1 MIAKQIIDEA
11 IASDIL
17 LFTEAGKLGFKQKS
31 AAPFPEA
38 LKKQIQAHKA
48 DIIAFLANQHNDL
61 DIPQRPADKTRLPLS
76 NAQQRLWFIDSLKQG
91 SAEYNQPLAFTV
103 SGQPDLTKIEAVL
116 NVIVERHE
124 ILRTTYHQD
133 DTGAYQQVNISQ
145 PCRVKVHDLSQ
156 VDNWPSQ
163 IAEVIATESAKCF
176 DLSADLMLRVD
187 YFKAPATEETSGV
200 LLFNTHHIASDGWSQ
215 QILLREFV
223 TVYEQLNVGQS
234 AELAPLEIQYGD
246 FALWQ
251 QQRAENGALDD
262 ALSYWQQQLDD
273 APLVHDLP
281 LCQTR
286 PATKQHAGGHV
297 QGRLASKVAQ
307 PLLALALR
315 LQVTPFMLMHAL
327 LSLLLSRYS
336 NSTDIVIGTPVAN
349 RISPQLDKLIG
360 FFVNT
365 LPLRVD
371 TDQQNLHEL
380 VAHVKEV
387 HLAAQQHQQV
397 QFDQLIEHLNIPRS
411 AQYAPLCQ
419 IMLTTASEFGINQ
432 NRDMLASALASDGL
446 ALAPF
451 GVERVVARFDIDMHI
466 NISDGGVEL
475 DWLYDSSIFSNTFI
489 TRLNQNF
496 AALLCQVSAQGEA
509 DLPLGDISALC
520 ESERQ
525 QLVSTGEQQ
534 RLEYDT
540 SRCIHALFEQQ
551 VEAAP
556 EATALLFQNQSISYA
571 ELNQR
576 ANQLAHYLLSE
587 QQITPETLIGV
598 CSSRSVEMMVSMLA
612 ILKAGGAYVPLD
624 PDYPASRLSYMAADA
639 GLKQVIGYGSGLAV
653 AQSLM
658 SEQAGTA
665 IDIAALTLDDYP
677 QHNPAL
683 DEICNDSLAYVIYTS
698 GSTGQP
704 KGVQLIHQ
712 GAVNLAHN
720 QQARFATCADSK
732 VLQFASISFDAA
744 TWEWLMA
751 LIPGGTLVIADELQR
766 TDVQQLSELLKTQQ
780 ITHATLP
787 PALLSTMTL
796 QTDLALQCLIVAGE
810 ACEENVVA
818 RWRAHYPFYNAYGP
832 SETSVCATVGEIID
846 DTIHIGT
853 PLCNVQTYVLDQ
865 QQNLL
870 PHRSLGELYVG
881 GDGLARG
888 YLGQPELTAERFIEN
903 PFYDPEV
910 AGSSK
915 RLYRTGDLVRYLAD
929 GNLAFVG
936 RADDQI
942 KIRGFRVE
950 LGEIAQQLSRQT
962 QVDSALVLA
971 KNGPAGTYLV
981 AYVQPVETI
990 AEQAQPEFMAQTLA
1004 TLAQTL
1010 PDYMVPKLG
1019 VVIDDWP
1026 LTANGKVNKKALPEA
1041 DTSALQ
1047 GTYVAPQGEREQL
1060 IVTLC
1065 GELLAQP
1072 AEQLSVTANFFTL
1085 GGHSLLLMQLA
1096 SRLRQQGFEVDAQ
1109 ALFAAQSLQEMAQG
1123 LSRATTGDTDESRSL
1138 IPAGCTAIT
1147 PDMVPLASLSQAE
1160 LNDIAT
1166 EIPGGMANIQDIYPL
1181 APLQEG
1187 VLFVHSMD
1195 PDNDPYVTN
1204 YLYELKSDAA
1214 LTQFTDSLN
1223 FLLARHDVLRT
1234 AILWQGKRQA
1244 LQVVQRTVT
1253 LPVTQLACAGGM
1265 SAQQTITALADGPQW
1280 LDLAQAP
1287 LLRLQVCQDPD
1298 TGYHYALLQAHH
1310 LIIDHVAMA
1319 VIQDE
1324 LHSYSAGKAQSLPAP
1339 ASYRQFISDTLAR
1352 METLDIE
1359 GFFSESLGHISE
1371 PTLPFGLQDTQ
1382 GNGDTI
1388 REHKVAL
1395 SDALSKAIR
1404 AYAKQHE
1411 VSPAAIFHAAWAL
1424 VLGAC
1429 SNQQEVVFGTV
1440 MSGRMNGGAGVER
1453 LLGMLI
1459 NTLPVAVELR
1469 GSSVTDLI
1477 KDVDKRL
1484 KALLPYE
1491 QVSLAQAQKHSAV
1504 GSDGPLFSAMLNYRH
1519 TERDEADT
1527 PAKDSDI
1534 QGLSAQERT
1543 NYPFNLSVND
1553 YGAAHV
1559 FSLDLQIDEQVE
1571 ISRIAEYVM
1580 TALSKLTEATQTQP
1594 VSELSVLPADEVAR
1608 LLTQGQRSLGYD
1620 DTACIHHLFEQ
1631 QAEAA
1636 PEATALVFQDQSISY
1651 AELNKRANQLAH
1663 YLLSEQQITPETLIG
1678 VCSSRSME
1686 MMVSMLAILK
1696 AGGAYVPLDPDYP
1709 ASRLSYMA
1717 ADAGLRQVIGFGSGL
1732 AVAQSL
1738 MSEQAGTAIDIA
1750 ALALDDYPQHN
1761 PALDEISSD
1770 SLAYVIYTSGS
1781 TGQPKGVQLIHQ
1793 GAVNLAHNQQARFA
1807 TCADSKVL
1815 QFASIS
1821 FDAATWEWLMAL
1833 IPGGT
1838 LVIADESQRTDVQ
1851 QLSELLKMQQITHAT
1866 LPPALLST
1874 MTLQTDLALQCLIV
1888 AGEACEENVVARW
1901 RAHYPF
1907 YNAYG
1912 PSETSVCATVGE
1924 IIDGTIH
1931 IGTPLCNVQTY
1942 VLDQKQTLLPHGS
1955 LGELYVGG
1963 DGLARGY
1970 LGQPEMTAE
1979 RFIDN
1984 PFYDPE
1990 VAGSSKRLYRTG
2002 DLVRYLTDGNLAF
2015 VGRADDQI
2023 KIRGFRVEL
2032 GEIAQRLSQLT
2043 DIDSAVVVAKKGAS
2057 GNDLVAYIQPAEV
2070 VTTEDQSDF
2079 IGATLAQLA
2088 AQVPEYMVPK
2098 LAVVIDEWPLTANG
2112 KINKKA
2118 LPEPDKALLQ
2128 NAYCAPRNNTEATL
2142 CDIWQDLLGIEQV
2155 GIQDNFFTLGGDSII
2170 AIQMVGRARQQG
2182 LHLNVK
2188 QLFATPSI
2196 ATLSEHVEFST
2207 RINAQ
2212 QDAVTGEMPLLPI
2225 QQRFFAANRAAPSH
2239 YNQSLLL
2246 SAPGNLTGHFSEL
2259 VNALV
2264 ERHDALRLRFAE
2276 VASFV
2281 PLCDTQVANMHQIVD
2296 LSELDEAD
2304 FSAEVERRC
2313 DALQRQ
2319 LDIEKGPLCKFVY
2332 FYAGDDKPARLFMT
2346 IHHLVVDGVSWRI
2359 LLQDLETAL
2368 QAIETAQP
2376 IQLAEKTSSY
2386 QAWGEA
2392 VNALAQS
2399 EALSEQQTYW
2409 RDRLS
2414 LFPAQPSVKVAAEQ
2428 WHNVSFSLDESDTRI
2443 LLADCQQV
2451 FHSNVDTLMLSA
2463 FLLAYQNTFDRPLL
2477 RVDMES
2483 HGREEAVFDGLDVTQ
2498 TMGWFTNLYPLILGG
2513 QQDDLIATV
2522 KSVKQT
2528 LQQLPM
2534 HGLGYGLLKYI
2545 RQDAEICAL
2554 DKRSVDQAIVFN
2566 YLGKLDNVTGTQ
2578 GRLAM
2583 AQESRGA
2590 ESAPEAADLHHLMVN
2605 GQSQDNQLRFD
2616 LSFAMP
2622 SYSEAQIEALSV
2634 RFKAVLLQLVAKA
2647 KAGAECQ
2654 TLIVEDFPAA
2664 TLEQA
2669 HLDSLQSQYSDI
2681 ERVYVATPMQQ
2692 GMIYHDLLQQ
2702 DASLYTTLT
2711 HFELDGEVDTPA
2723 MQQAWQNVI
2732 ARHAILRTSFSVFDD
2747 ADIHQVVHNNAL
2759 IEMEVLDW
2767 QHKSAE
2773 LLATQLSE
2781 LHHAIKAKG
2790 FDFNLAPLMSLTL
2803 VRLPAQKAQLIWSH
2817 HHVLT
2822 DGWCQ
2827 ATLFSEVLGY
2837 YQSLTGGQ
2845 PLTLPPAANYEDY
2858 IQWLCNQNR
2867 DDARAFWDAELA
2879 GVSAPTTLQLPAA
2892 ASDVPCY
2899 DEIKWSC
2906 DETLTRQLSQFA
2918 QNQQVTANAVL
2929 QLVWAYT
2936 LHRYSAQSDV
2946 CFGTTLSGRPPEV
2959 ANVEQM
2965 IGLFI
2970 NTVPVRVQLDHQASI
2985 GAQLQQMHKA
2995 HSQREQHSYLPLP
3008 EILSCGGHGI
3018 QGAMFDSLFVFEN
3031 FPADLHDTGSQAQHS
3046 GASQLQVNSAASI
3059 EYTNYPVAMTAS
3071 MQGVLSLRLSFH
3083 GHQYERADME
3093 GLLGHF
3099 NTALRNL
3106 IALDATASLG
3116 EMEIM
3121 QPQEQ
3126 QALLAAPKMAYADAQ
3141 LHSVIAQFDHHA
3153 RVTPE
3158 RPALVMDNRTVS
3170 YAELDKMATTLAAQ
3184 LVHEYGI
3191 QQRDL
3196 IGLCVERSID
3206 TVVGILAIL
3215 KAGGAYVPLDPNSPA
3230 ERLNYIIN
3238 DAHIALCLAQPQ
3250 CAAALDEAQC
3260 QVVSLDG
3267 KALLSQDH
3275 GLTLVLPE
3283 VLLSDPAYVIYTS
3296 GSTGAPKGVVQTHRN
3311 MARLFASAAEDFSFS
3326 NQDTWCL
3333 FHSYAFDFSVWE
3345 IWGALIHGGKLLIP
3359 THHQTRDTAA
3369 FVELCQQHQLS
3380 VLNQT
3385 PSAFGVF
3392 AEHVV
3397 AHDISLPALRY
3408 VVFGG
3413 EALQTQH
3420 LQSWCQHPANAQAE
3434 LINMYGITETTVHV
3448 TFAPIARQ
3456 EIDQI
3461 HIGRPLADQAVY
3473 ILDAQ
3478 LQPVPVGV
3486 AGEMYVTGAGLADGY
3501 LGREALSAERFID
3514 NPHCVGMGCEKLYK
3528 TGDLGRHQRDGRIQ
3542 FIGRMDD
3549 QVQIRGFRIELGEVT
3564 HQLSSITHVD
3574 SAVVIA
3580 RQSQGTQVLH
3590 AYLKLEHSVD
3600 EQQHT
3605 QEIERI
3611 KRAAAAFLPAYMVP
3625 EQMTLMQDW
3634 PLTVNGKIDKK
3645 ALPQPGEGVSGSKQ
3659 VAPSTETECQL
3670 RDIWAELLDY
3680 DGARIS
3686 VNQSFFELGG
3696 HSLSLMKLVQR
3707 LHQAFNV
3714 SVSIKEAI
3722 EHAQIDQLAQLL
3734 DKKIL
3739 DLQLSEINEAEL
3751 DEVEF

>member
-61 DIPQRPADKTRLPLS
+61 DIPQRPVDKTRLPLS

-133 DTGAYQQVNISQ
+133 DTGAYQQVNTSQ

-223 TVYEQLNVGQS
+223 TVYEQLNAGQS
-234 AELAPLEIQYGD
+234 AQLTPLEIQYGD

-336 NSTDIVIGTPVAN
+336 NCTDIVIGTPVAN

-387 HLAAQQHQQV
+387 HLAAQQHQHV
-397 QFDQLIEHLNIPRS
+397 QFDQLVEHLNIPRS

-475 DWLYDSSIFSNTFI
+475 DWLYDSSIFSHAFI

-540 SRCIHALFEQQ
+540 SRCIHHLFEQQ

-556 EATALLFQNQSISYA
+556 EATALVFQNQSISYG

-639 GLKQVIGYGSGLAV
+639 GLKQVIGFGSGLAV

-658 SEQAGTA
+658 SEQVGTA

-766 TDVQQLSELLKTQQ
+766 TDVQQLSEMLKTQQ

-870 PHRSLGELYVG
+870 PHGSLGELYVG

-981 AYVQPVETI
+981 AYVQPVEAVT
-990 AEQAQPEFMAQTLA
+990 EQAQPEFMAQTLA

-1047 GTYVAPQGEREQL
+1047 GTYVAPLGEREQL
-1060 IVTLC
+1060 MVTLC

-1123 LSRATTGDTDESRSL
+1123 LSLATTGDTDESRSL

-1147 PDMVPLASLSQAE
+1147 PDMVPLAALSQAE
-1160 LNDIAT
+1160 LNDIAA
-1166 EIPGGMANIQDIYPL
+1166 EIQGGMANIQDIYPL

-1195 PDNDPYVTN
+1195 PENDPYVTN
-1204 YLYELKSDAA
+1204 YLYELKNDAA

-1298 TGYHYALLQAHH
+1298 TGSHYALLQAHH

-1395 SDALSKAIR
+1395 SDALSTAIR
-1404 AYAKQHE
+1404 TYAKQHE

-1459 NTLPVAVELR
+1459 NTLPVAVELQ
-1469 GSSVTDLI
+1469 GSSVADLI

-1519 TERDEADT
+1519 TERDEVDT
-1527 PAKDSDI
+1527 PAQDSDI

-1571 ISRIAEYVM
+1571 ISRIAEYVI
-1580 TALSKLTEATQTQP
+1580 TALSQLTEATQTQP
-1594 VSELSVLPADEVAR
+1594 VSALSVLPTDEVAR

-1636 PEATALVFQDQSISY
+1636 PEATALVFQEQSISY
-1651 AELNKRANQLAH
+1651 AELNQRANQLAH
-1663 YLLSEQQITPETLIG
+1663 YLLSEQHITPGTLIG
-1678 VCSSRSME
+1678 VCSSRSVE
-1686 MMVSMLAILK
+1686 MVVSILAILK
-1696 AGGAYVPLDPDYP
+1696 AGGAYVPLDPNYP

-1717 ADAGLRQVIGFGSGL
+1717 VDAGLQQVIGYGSGL

-1750 ALALDDYPQHN
+1750 ALVLDDYPLHN
-1761 PALDEISSD
+1761 PALETLSGDA
-1770 SLAYVIYTSGS
+1770 LAYVIYTSGS
-1781 TGQPKGVQLIHQ
+1781 TGQPKGVLTPHRAVQRLISTPHFMT
-1793 GAVNLAHNQQARFA
+1793 L
-1807 TCADSKVL
+1807 DSDTVFL
-1815 QFASIS
+1815 HSANIA
-1821 FDAATWEWLMAL
+1821 FDAATIELWGPLLNGGRCVLYPQDQLDIHALNTLIDSQAINSMWLTAGLFSEWSHHCDGRTSLRYVLAGGDIVHGADVMRVQQAL
-1833 IPGGT
+1833 PQAQVINGYGPTENTTFSCCYAIPT
-1838 LVIADESQRTDVQ
+1838 LHESQD
-1851 QLSELLKMQQITHAT
+1851 IA
-1866 LPPALLST
+1866 
-1874 MTLQTDLALQCLIV
+1874 
-1888 AGEACEENVVARW
+1888 
-1901 RAHYPF
+1901 
-1907 YNAYG
+1907 
-1912 PSETSVCATVGE
+1912 
-1924 IIDGTIH
+1924 
-1931 IGTPLCNVQTY
+1931 IGTPLNGDQAL
-1942 VLDQKQTLLPHGS
+1942 VLSDDLSLVPYGS
-1955 LGELYVGG
+1955 VGELCVGG
-1963 DGLARGY
+1963 DGLAQGY
-1970 LGQPEMTAE
+1970 LNQPELTAD

-2002 DLVRYLTDGNLAF
+2002 DLVRYLADGNLAF

-2032 GEIAQRLSQLT
+2032 GEIAQQLSRQT
-2043 DIDSAVVVAKKGAS
+2043 QIDSALVLAKS
-2057 GNDLVAYIQPAEV
+2057 GPAGTYLVAYVQPVEA
-2070 VTTEDQSDF
+2070 VTEQAQPEF
-2079 IGATLAQLA
+2079 MAQTLATV
-2088 AQVPEYMVPK
+2088 AQTLPDYMVPK
-2098 LAVVIDEWPLTANG
+2098 RGVVIDDWPLTANG
-2112 KINKKA
+2112 KVNKKA
-2118 LPEPDKALLQ
+2118 LPEADTSALHGT
-2128 NAYCAPRNNTEATL
+2128 YVAPANEVERALCQIWAQLLDLEAGRISTT
-2142 CDIWQDLLGIEQV
+2142 
-2155 GIQDNFFTLGGDSII
+2155 DNFFD
-2170 AIQMVGRARQQG
+2170 
-2182 LHLNVK
+2182 
-2188 QLFATPSI
+2188 
-2196 ATLSEHVEFST
+2196 
-2207 RINAQ
+2207 
-2212 QDAVTGEMPLLPI
+2212 
-2225 QQRFFAANRAAPSH
+2225 
-2239 YNQSLLL
+2239 
-2246 SAPGNLTGHFSEL
+2246 
-2259 VNALV
+2259 
-2264 ERHDALRLRFAE
+2264 
-2276 VASFV
+2276 
-2281 PLCDTQVANMHQIVD
+2281 
-2296 LSELDEAD
+2296 
-2304 FSAEVERRC
+2304 
-2313 DALQRQ
+2313 
-2319 LDIEKGPLCKFVY
+2319 
-2332 FYAGDDKPARLFMT
+2332 
-2346 IHHLVVDGVSWRI
+2346 
-2359 LLQDLETAL
+2359 
-2368 QAIETAQP
+2368 
-2376 IQLAEKTSSY
+2376 
-2386 QAWGEA
+2386 
-2392 VNALAQS
+2392 
-2399 EALSEQQTYW
+2399 
-2409 RDRLS
+2409 
-2414 LFPAQPSVKVAAEQ
+2414 
-2428 WHNVSFSLDESDTRI
+2428 
-2443 LLADCQQV
+2443 
-2451 FHSNVDTLMLSA
+2451 
-2463 FLLAYQNTFDRPLL
+2463 
-2477 RVDMES
+2477 
-2483 HGREEAVFDGLDVTQ
+2483 
-2498 TMGWFTNLYPLILGG
+2498 
-2513 QQDDLIATV
+2513 
-2522 KSVKQT
+2522 
-2528 LQQLPM
+2528 
-2534 HGLGYGLLKYI
+2534 
-2545 RQDAEICAL
+2545 
-2554 DKRSVDQAIVFN
+2554 
-2566 YLGKLDNVTGTQ
+2566 
-2578 GRLAM
+2578 
-2583 AQESRGA
+2583 
-2590 ESAPEAADLHHLMVN
+2590 
-2605 GQSQDNQLRFD
+2605 
-2616 LSFAMP
+2616 
-2622 SYSEAQIEALSV
+2622 
-2634 RFKAVLLQLVAKA
+2634 
-2647 KAGAECQ
+2647 
-2654 TLIVEDFPAA
+2654 
-2664 TLEQA
+2664 
-2669 HLDSLQSQYSDI
+2669 
-2681 ERVYVATPMQQ
+2681 
-2692 GMIYHDLLQQ
+2692 
-2702 DASLYTTLT
+2702 
-2711 HFELDGEVDTPA
+2711 
-2723 MQQAWQNVI
+2723 
-2732 ARHAILRTSFSVFDD
+2732 
-2747 ADIHQVVHNNAL
+2747 
-2759 IEMEVLDW
+2759 
-2767 QHKSAE
+2767 
-2773 LLATQLSE
+2773 
-2781 LHHAIKAKG
+2781 
-2790 FDFNLAPLMSLTL
+2790 
-2803 VRLPAQKAQLIWSH
+2803 
-2817 HHVLT
+2817 
-2822 DGWCQ
+2822 
-2827 ATLFSEVLGY
+2827 
-2837 YQSLTGGQ
+2837 
-2845 PLTLPPAANYEDY
+2845 
-2858 IQWLCNQNR
+2858 
-2867 DDARAFWDAELA
+2867 
-2879 GVSAPTTLQLPAA
+2879 
-2892 ASDVPCY
+2892 
-2899 DEIKWSC
+2899 
-2906 DETLTRQLSQFA
+2906 
-2918 QNQQVTANAVL
+2918 
-2929 QLVWAYT
+2929 
-2936 LHRYSAQSDV
+2936 
-2946 CFGTTLSGRPPEV
+2946 
-2959 ANVEQM
+2959 
-2965 IGLFI
+2965 
-2970 NTVPVRVQLDHQASI
+2970 
-2985 GAQLQQMHKA
+2985 
-2995 HSQREQHSYLPLP
+2995 
-3008 EILSCGGHGI
+3008 
-3018 QGAMFDSLFVFEN
+3018 
-3031 FPADLHDTGSQAQHS
+3031 
-3046 GASQLQVNSAASI
+3046 
-3059 EYTNYPVAMTAS
+3059 
-3071 MQGVLSLRLSFH
+3071 
-3083 GHQYERADME
+3083 
-3093 GLLGHF
+3093 
-3099 NTALRNL
+3099 
-3106 IALDATASLG
+3106 
-3116 EMEIM
+3116 
-3121 QPQEQ
+3121 
-3126 QALLAAPKMAYADAQ
+3126 
-3141 LHSVIAQFDHHA
+3141 
-3153 RVTPE
+3153 
-3158 RPALVMDNRTVS
+3158 
-3170 YAELDKMATTLAAQ
+3170 
-3184 LVHEYGI
+3184 
-3191 QQRDL
+3191 
-3196 IGLCVERSID
+3196 
-3206 TVVGILAIL
+3206 
-3215 KAGGAYVPLDPNSPA
+3215 
-3230 ERLNYIIN
+3230 
-3238 DAHIALCLAQPQ
+3238 
-3250 CAAALDEAQC
+3250 
-3260 QVVSLDG
+3260 
-3267 KALLSQDH
+3267 
-3275 GLTLVLPE
+3275 
-3283 VLLSDPAYVIYTS
+3283 
-3296 GSTGAPKGVVQTHRN
+3296 
-3311 MARLFASAAEDFSFS
+3311 
-3326 NQDTWCL
+3326 
-3333 FHSYAFDFSVWE
+3333 
-3345 IWGALIHGGKLLIP
+3345 
-3359 THHQTRDTAA
+3359 
-3369 FVELCQQHQLS
+3369 
-3380 VLNQT
+3380 
-3385 PSAFGVF
+3385 
-3392 AEHVV
+3392 
-3397 AHDISLPALRY
+3397 
-3408 VVFGG
+3408 
-3413 EALQTQH
+3413 
-3420 LQSWCQHPANAQAE
+3420 
-3434 LINMYGITETTVHV
+3434 
-3448 TFAPIARQ
+3448 
-3456 EIDQI
+3456 
-3461 HIGRPLADQAVY
+3461 
-3473 ILDAQ
+3473 
-3478 LQPVPVGV
+3478 
-3486 AGEMYVTGAGLADGY
+3486 
-3501 LGREALSAERFID
+3501 
-3514 NPHCVGMGCEKLYK
+3514 
-3528 TGDLGRHQRDGRIQ
+3528 
-3542 FIGRMDD
+3542 
-3549 QVQIRGFRIELGEVT
+3549 
-3564 HQLSSITHVD
+3564 
-3574 SAVVIA
+3574 
-3580 RQSQGTQVLH
+3580 
-3590 AYLKLEHSVD
+3590 
-3600 EQQHT
+3600 
-3605 QEIERI
+3605 
-3611 KRAAAAFLPAYMVP
+3611 
-3625 EQMTLMQDW
+3625 
-3634 PLTVNGKIDKK
+3634 
-3645 ALPQPGEGVSGSKQ
+3645 
-3659 VAPSTETECQL
+3659 
-3670 RDIWAELLDY
+3670 
-3680 DGARIS
+3680 
-3686 VNQSFFELGG
+3686 LGG
-3696 HSLSLMKLVQR
+3696 HSLLSVRLAAELRAQLAVELPIKALFNAATIADQAREVAAHHGEQVREQITALPRALQTDPQLGEHSALPLSFAQQR
-3707 LHQAFNV
+3707 LWF
-3714 SVSIKEAI
+3714 
-3722 EHAQIDQLAQLL
+3722 IDQLHKGSAQYNMPAAF
-3734 DKKIL
+3734 DVSGTL
-3739 DLQLSEINEAEL
+3739 DLTVVEAVLQTIIDRHEVLKTVYRDGEQGAKQLIRRDARFTLSYDDVRMCNEAQQQQAIATAMTQQLNQPFDLTRDVMIRAGYIQTADNEGVLLFNMHHIASDGWSMQVLIKEFVQLYQAYSQKQSNPLAPLAIQYADYAQWQRDYLSETVLEQQLEYWQQQLADVPPVHSLPL
-3751 DEVEF
+3751 DYSRPDIKQHQGAQVKSTLSKEV